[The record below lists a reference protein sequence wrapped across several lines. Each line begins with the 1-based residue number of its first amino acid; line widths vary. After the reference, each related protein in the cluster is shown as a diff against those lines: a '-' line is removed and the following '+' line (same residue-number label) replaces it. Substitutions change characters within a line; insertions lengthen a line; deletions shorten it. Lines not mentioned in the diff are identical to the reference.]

1 VLLTPV
7 HSSPPEPPQ
16 PTHLFFEPS
25 ISTWT
30 VTLEQKSHEVE
41 VYQVGQR
48 SIEQVQEALNDHLEA
63 LVKNEK

>member
-1 VLLTPV
+1 
-7 HSSPPEPPQ
+7 
-16 PTHLFFEPS
+16 
-25 ISTWT
+25 
-30 VTLEQKSHEVE
+30 LEQKSHEVE